1 MKALINIFVVA
12 LQEKHLF
19 LDEVFTFISGL
30 IYYKIT
36 FCAALRGSV
45 GLKLDLCALER
56 HFTKSKAI
64 GIKVLNVVAPL
75 RGR

>member
-19 LDEVFTFISGL
+19 LEEVFTFISGL
-30 IYYKIT
+30 VFYKIT

-45 GLKLDLCALER
+45 GLRLDIYALNR
-56 HFTKSKAI
+56 HFVKGIAI
-64 GIKVLNVVAPL
+64 GSKVLNVVAPL